1 MPTGKEYAEEV
12 LRRASVSPQPGY
24 IWGTS
29 GQIWR
34 QCDQDALVKKY
45 NSDPV
50 RYKDLKLGAQI
61 GSKWIGHIVYDC
73 SGLTMR
79 SGKTFG
85 LNYAHGSNSSY
96 RNDCSHKGKLTKGM
110 SLPLG
115 AWVYTGSSASDH
127 PHIGTYTGDGWVTE
141 AQGTRAGVT
150 RTKLTDKK
158 WTYWGLGKGITFE
171 FVPNGS
177 TATPSEKAPTATS
190 STSTK
195 SNPTLKKG
203 NKGAQV
209 TKMQK
214 LLMKKGY
221 KLPKFG
227 ADGDFGNETLTAV
240 KQFQKDNGLTVDG
253 IVGPKTWAKLEA

>member
-34 QCDQDALVKKY
+34 QCDQDALVRKY

-50 RYKDLKLGAQI
+50 KYKDLKLGAQI
-61 GSKWIGHIVYDC
+61 GSKWIGHVVYDC

-79 SGKTFG
+79 SAKPFG

-110 SLPLG
+110 SLPIG

-150 RTKLTDKK
+150 RTKLADKK
-158 WTYWGLGKGITFE
+158 WTYWGLGKGITFD
-171 FVPNGS
+171 FIPGKGS
-177 TATPSEKAPTATS
+177 DTPSGGDESKKTH
-190 STSTK
+190 
-195 SNPTLKKG
+195 PTLKKG
-203 NKGAQV
+203 SKGAQV

-221 KLPKFG
+221 KLPKYG

-240 KQFQKDNGLTVDG
+240 KQFQKDNGLTIDG
-253 IVGPKTWAKLEA
+253 IVGPKTWAKLKA